1 MNKMLA
7 IGVCGLRAPDGT
19 VLESFPIYA
28 EAERIE
34 ALGENGISKREAYG
48 LARMGEALAEKY
60 RAYKLNTG
68 SAT

>member
-1 MNKMLA
+1 MDNMIA

-28 EAERIE
+28 EAEQVE

-48 LARMGEALAEKY
+48 LERMGEALAEKY
-60 RAYKLNTG
+60 RAYKL
-68 SAT
+68 AME